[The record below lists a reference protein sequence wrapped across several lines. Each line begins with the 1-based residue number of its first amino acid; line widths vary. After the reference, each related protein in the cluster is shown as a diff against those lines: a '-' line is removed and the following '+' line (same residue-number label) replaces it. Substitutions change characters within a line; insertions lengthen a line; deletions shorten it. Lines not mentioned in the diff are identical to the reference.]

1 MMVQAA
7 RQPYLV
13 KLALLAAL
21 LGATL
26 AVPGCHDCEFKQV
39 EATLEWRI
47 PETDEK
53 GLVVGSVSTGNVS
66 DYEAIQGAVLDP
78 ANATGQLVGMMDAPR
93 EGRMR
98 LATFALPFPLVL
110 GDVIVGRGPGGG
122 GWGFFPSKTFE
133 SGMRVV
139 FEPAPVTAPPTAP
152 SMQRMEVIALAP
164 LRLLLSWIDQSSS
177 GTTSVTGTMRLSRTV
192 THGVCE

>member
-7 RQPYLV
+7 RQLYLV
-13 KLALLAAL
+13 KLVLLAAL

-26 AVPGCHDCEFKQV
+26 AVPGCHDCEFKHV

-47 PETDEK
+47 LETDEK
-53 GLVVGSVSTGNVS
+53 GLVVGSVSTGNVAE
-66 DYEAIQGAVLDP
+66 YEAIQGALLDP

-98 LATFALPFPLVL
+98 LATFALPFRLVL
-110 GDVIVGRGPGGG
+110 GDVIEGSGPGGG
-122 GWGFFPSKTFE
+122 GWGLFQSKTVE
-133 SGMRVV
+133 NGMRVV
-139 FEPAPVTAPPTAP
+139 FEPAPVTATPTAP
-152 SMQRMEVIALAP
+152 IMQRMEVIALAP
-164 LRLLLSWIDQSSS
+164 LRLLLSWIDQSSG
-177 GTTSVTGTMRLSRTV
+177 GTTSVTGTMTLSRTV

>member
-1 MMVQAA
+1 MTIAA
-7 RQPYLV
+7 RQLYLV

-26 AVPGCHDCEFKQV
+26 AVPGCHDCEFKHV

-47 PETDEK
+47 LETDEK
-53 GLVVGSVSTGNVS
+53 GLVVGSVSTGNVP

-78 ANATGQLVGMMDAPR
+78 ANATGQLVGMMDASR

-110 GDVIVGRGPGGG
+110 GDVIEGSGPGGG
-122 GWGFFPSKTFE
+122 GWGLFQSKTVE
-133 SGMRVV
+133 NGMRVV
-139 FEPAPVTAPPTAP
+139 FEPAPVTATPTAP
-152 SMQRMEVIALAP
+152 IMQRMEVIALAP
-164 LRLLLSWIDQSSS
+164 LRLLLSWIDQSSG
-177 GTTSVTGTMRLSRTV
+177 GTTSVTGTMTLSRTV